1 MNQIDEQKGLIEYLE
16 AALTAARK
24 HLASDPEKI
33 AELSANWRRR
43 ERSLSV
49 YLQSPAQSI
58 PTAPNLLNREISRHA
73 AAARF

>member
-1 MNQIDEQKGLIEYLE
+1 MNQIDEQKSLIEYLE

-33 AELSANWRRR
+33 TESSANWRRR

-49 YLQSPAQSI
+49 YLTNPRSRFQQHQTCSIAKSPD
-58 PTAPNLLNREISRHA
+58 LLP
-73 AAARF
+73 ARF